1 MDSDTR
7 SYQQV
12 WDRAVGLL
20 SRREH
25 SEKELKT
32 KLLSKGGTQA
42 DTIARVIEDLKQR
55 NYLSDQR
62 FTDMFVQSRME
73 RGDGPLKIRHE
84 LESKG
89 IAESIIDQHLNQPD
103 QVWERVLLKVWSKK
117 FGEVIPSNYNEWA
130 RQARFLQSRGF
141 TSELIRKVVSFQD

>member
-1 MDSDTR
+1 MDSDSG
-7 SYQQV
+7 SYQKV

-32 KLLSKGGTQA
+32 KLLNKGGGQA
-42 DTIARVIEDLKQR
+42 DTIARVIQDLKQR

-62 FTDMFVQSRME
+62 FADMFVQSRME

-84 LESKG
+84 LENRG
-89 IAESIIDQHLNQPD
+89 IAESIIDQNLNQSD
-103 QVWERVLLKVWSKK
+103 QIWEKVLLKVWSKK
-117 FGEVIPSNYNEWA
+117 FGEVMPSNYKEWA

>member
-7 SYQQV
+7 SYQQA

-25 SEKELKT
+25 SEKELRA
-32 KLLSKGGTQA
+32 KLLRKGGAQ
-42 DTIARVIEDLKQR
+42 DTIAQVIQDLKQR
-55 NYLSDQR
+55 DYLSDQR

-73 RGDGPLKIRHE
+73 RGDGPLKIRHQ
-84 LESKG
+84 LESRG
-89 IAESIIDQHLNQPD
+89 VAESTINQYLNQSD
-103 QVWERVLLKVWSKK
+103 QVWEDILLKVWSKK
-117 FGEVIPSNYNEWA
+117 FGEAVPSDYKEWA

>member
-32 KLLSKGGTQA
+32 KLLSKGGTQS
-42 DTIARVIEDLKQR
+42 DTIARVIEELKQR

-89 IAESIIDQHLNQPD
+89 ITESIIDQHLNQPD
-103 QVWERVLLKVWSKK
+103 QVWEKVLLKVWSKK

>member
-1 MDSDTR
+1 MDSDTG
-7 SYQQV
+7 SYQQI

-25 SEKELKT
+25 SEKELKA
-32 KLLSKGGTQA
+32 KLLRKGGAQA
-42 DTIARVIEDLKQR
+42 ATIAQVIRDLKQR
-55 NYLSDQR
+55 DYLSDQR

-73 RGDGPLKIRHE
+73 RGDGPLKIRHD
-84 LESKG
+84 LESRG
-89 IAESIIDQHLNQPD
+89 IVESTINQYLNQSD
-103 QVWERVLLKVWSKK
+103 QVWEDILLKVWSKK
-117 FGEVIPSNYNEWA
+117 FGEAAPSSSKEWA